1 MPPSIATM
9 ISRRLGNTGSPQ
21 VSLGILLD
29 RLKKTTLK
37 VSPMHYCVALCLF
50 GISPERSR
58 TAYIR
63 IGVKV
68 DANSKRTLFLTGR
81 ASVWPARPA
90 VDEAAD
96 IETSVGAR

>member
-1 MPPSIATM
+1 
-9 ISRRLGNTGSPQ
+9 
-21 VSLGILLD
+21 
-29 RLKKTTLK
+29 
-37 VSPMHYCVALCLF
+37 MHYCVALCLF
-50 GISPERSR
+50 GIGPERSR

-96 IETSVGAR
+96 IETSVCATGTPASAIAAPLRS

>member
-9 ISRRLGNTGSPQ
+9 IRRRLGNTGSPPGQ
-21 VSLGILLD
+21 PWHPIRPAKENHAQGQSDALLCCVVSF
-29 RLKKTTLK
+29 R
-37 VSPMHYCVALCLF
+37 
-50 GISPERSR
+50 ISPERSR

-90 VDEAAD
+90 GDEAAD